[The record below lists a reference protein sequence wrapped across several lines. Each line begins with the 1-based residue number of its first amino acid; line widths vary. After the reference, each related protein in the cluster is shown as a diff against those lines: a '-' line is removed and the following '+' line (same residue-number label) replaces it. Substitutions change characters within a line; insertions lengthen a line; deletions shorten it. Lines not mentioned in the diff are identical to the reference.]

1 MTLTIGNQFMMI
13 KNIKNNDVCLL
24 HRKKDELCSDCN
36 GSGMVNNNTCSSC
49 NGKGII

>member
-1 MTLTIGNQFMMI
+1 MTLTIGNQLMTQ

-24 HRKKDELCSDCN
+24 HRKSDELCSDCN